1 MKIYAPSYYKEFKC
15 INSKCEHNCC
25 IGWEIDID
33 ENSLDFYKTK
43 EDIWGHIDL
52 TDTPHF
58 VLDNKERCPFLN
70 KNNLCEII
78 INYGENS
85 LCQICRDHPRFR
97 NFYNTR
103 TEIGLGL
110 TCEVSAK
117 LILENDFHLT
127 HIGQDS
133 DAYFPDKEEE
143 EFFKEREKLLNTP
156 INKLKEF
163 LPDLT
168 IGFVANFLKELER
181 LDSNWDKYL
190 DTCLTSKEKLKD
202 IKVKDKKLFYRL
214 FSYFVYRHLYNCGL
228 SFCLLC
234 TFFVLIFE
242 DDIYSA
248 SRLFSSEIE
257 YSDENIE
264 KLTELLQ
271 FND

>member
-1 MKIYAPSYYKEFKC
+1 MKIYAPSYYKDFKC

-43 EDIWGHIDL
+43 KDIWGHIDL

-58 VLDNKERCPFLN
+58 VLDDKERCPFL
-70 KNNLCEII
+70 KDNNLCELI

-85 LCQICRDHPRFR
+85 LCQICRDHPRFK
-97 NFYNTR
+97 NYYNTR

-110 TCEVSAK
+110 TCEASAK

-127 HIGQDS
+127 QIGQDS
-133 DAYFPDKEEE
+133 DVYFPDKEEE
-143 EFFKEREKLLNTP
+143 KFFKEREKILEMP
-156 INKLKEF
+156 IDKLKRF